1 MASRQVNVNNMKSQ
15 PYGALEPSSHTT
27 LKFKGVQIHLFLF
40 FFPLPC
46 YLSFNS
52 LFTILSTMLSLIFFF
67 QLGLSL
73 NSYCFNLFCNISRVR
88 IWVARSWTYVASQ
101 PTMHVI
107 GIQIIRQGFLVILQ
121 SFHCYLFLSSYF
133 FQAINVVLQPLH

>member
-1 MASRQVNVNNMKSQ
+1 MWITQRANLMELWNHH
-15 PYGALEPSSHTT
+15 HTQHSN
-27 LKFKGVQIHLFLF
+27 LKVFKYIFIF
-40 FFPLPC
+40 IFFPLPC
-46 YLSFNS
+46 YISFNS
-52 LFTILSTMLSLIFFF
+52 LFTILSTMSSLIFFF

-88 IWVARSWTYVASQ
+88 IWVARSWNNVASQ

-107 GIQIIRQGFLVILQ
+107 GIQIIRQGFLVIRQ
-121 SFHCYLFLSSYF
+121 SFHRYFFLFSYF